1 MTLRYCPSC
10 GADGLTRP
18 ELKKVHCPACGF
30 TLYLNAAAAA
40 AAILTDGDRI
50 LLTVRA
56 RDPGKGM
63 LDLPGGFTDPGEGI
77 EDGLRRELREE
88 LGVEVG
94 HLTYLGSWPNTYPY
108 GGVTYTTCD
117 VVFTGMVDPTG
128 LQAFDDVAALEWHP
142 LATVPIERVA
152 FPSLRSALRRYLGN
166 MDPPSPAT

>member
-1 MTLRYCPSC
+1 MTLRYCPAC

-18 ELKKVHCPACGF
+18 ELKKLHCPTCGF
-30 TLYLNAAAAA
+30 SLYLNAASAA
-40 AAILTDGDRI
+40 AAILTDGERV

-56 RDPGKGM
+56 RDPAKGM

-94 HLTYLGSWPNTYPY
+94 PLAYLGSWANTYPY

-117 VVFTGMVDPTG
+117 VVFTGTVDPTG
-128 LQAFDDVAALEWHP
+128 LQAMDDVAGLEWHSRTARP
-142 LATVPIERVA
+142 FERVA
-152 FPSLRSALRRYLGN
+152 FPSLRSALRKFAGV
-166 MDPPSPAT
+166 